1 MAAKHSKR
9 QPTAESQPVSTPD
22 VTVPPDK
29 GLLTNG
35 PRFAE
40 PTSTADPKKFSVK
53 HGSDKEA
60 YSLLDQMKGKLRPR
74 PFPEVAGVDEPVLEL
89 AGAYGPKGATI
100 VDQIKSAKQLVFHAL
115 GDTGNT
121 RGPSRSVARRR

>member
-9 QPTAESQPVSTPD
+9 QPTAESQPVGTPD

-60 YSLLDQMKGKLRPR
+60 YSLLDQMKGKLKPR
-74 PFPEVAGVDEPVLEL
+74 PFPRLPVSTNRSSNSRTPMVPRPPRSSIRSKAPNSWYFMHWGIQGTLRTE
-89 AGAYGPKGATI
+89 
-100 VDQIKSAKQLVFHAL
+100 
-115 GDTGNT
+115 
-121 RGPSRSVARRR
+121 RSVARRR

>member
-9 QPTAESQPVSTPD
+9 RPTAESQPVGNPD

-29 GLLTNG
+29 SLLTSG

-40 PTSTADPKKFSVK
+40 PTSTPDPKKFSVK

-60 YSLLDQMKGKLRPR
+60 YSLLDQMKGKLRARPSPR
-74 PFPEVAGVDEPVLEL
+74 LPVSTNRSSNSRTPMVPRALRSSVRVHGL
-89 AGAYGPKGATI
+89 RVTA
-100 VDQIKSAKQLVFHAL
+100 VQLR
-115 GDTGNT
+115 T
-121 RGPSRSVARRR
+121 SVAT